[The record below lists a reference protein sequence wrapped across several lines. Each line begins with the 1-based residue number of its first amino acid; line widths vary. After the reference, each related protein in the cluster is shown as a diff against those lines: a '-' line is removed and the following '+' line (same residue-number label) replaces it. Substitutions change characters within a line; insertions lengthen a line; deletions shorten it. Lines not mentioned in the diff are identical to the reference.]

1 MKVTISG
8 FYDEV
13 SSNLDE
19 QIALVRELGE
29 KYLCPRRIDGKNI
42 ADYTADEFREKIK
55 PRLDAAG
62 IGFSSIGSPIG
73 KVRLDDEEG
82 FNRQLAQLKELIAIA
97 EMMNCKYIRVFSF
110 FVPQGG
116 DYSVYKDKVIEKMK
130 KFVGVAEGSNVV
142 LLHENEKKI
151 YGDTAD
157 RAAEVYEGVASPHLK
172 LCYDASNFIQVGENP
187 NEAFEKLK
195 DKVVYYHIKDCD
207 KDTRVEVPMGLG
219 STDYKKIFDEL
230 EEMDYEGFMTLEP
243 HTAKYAVGRK
253 YVYYVP
259 FARFIV
265 PNFYK
270 AFKYIDEKLAL
281 TPSATVSRKDVFVL
295 QYKNLKKF
303 IEEAG
308 KRA

>member
-1 MKVTISG
+1 MLVTISG

-13 SSNLDE
+13 SQNLDE

-29 KYLCPRRIDGKNI
+29 KYICPRRIDGKNI
-42 ADYTADEFREKIK
+42 ADYTASEFQAKIK

-73 KVRLDDEEG
+73 KVNVNDEEG
-82 FNRQLAQLKELIAIA
+82 FKRQLVQLKELVNIAA
-97 EMMNCKYIRVFSF
+97 SMNCKYIRIFSF
-110 FVPQGG
+110 FIPKGAEHSRYR
-116 DYSVYKDKVIEKMK
+116 DAVIGKMK
-130 KFVGVAEGSNVV
+130 KFVECVEGTDVI
-142 LLHENEKKI
+142 LLHENEKGI

-157 RAAEVYEGVASPHLK
+157 RAADIYDAVGSEKLK
-172 LCYDASNFIQVGENP
+172 LAYDASNFIQVGENP
-187 NEAFEKLK
+187 NEAYEKLK

-207 KDTRVEVPMGLG
+207 KETKVEVPMGLG
-219 STDYKKIFDEL
+219 ETDYKKIFDDL
-230 EEMDYEGFMTLEP
+230 EERNYTGFMTLEP

-253 YVYYVP
+253 YIYFVP
-259 FARFIV
+259 FARYIA
-265 PNFYK
+265 PKFYK
-270 AFKYIDEKLAL
+270 AFRYIDEKLGN
-281 TPSATVSRKDVFVL
+281 TPTTKVTRKDVFVL

>member
-29 KYLCPRRIDGKNI
+29 KYICPRRIDGKNI
-42 ADYTADEFREKIK
+42 ADYTAEEFAKSVK

-73 KVRLDDEEG
+73 KVKIDDEEG
-82 FNRQLAQLKELIAIA
+82 FARQLRQLKELAEIAK
-97 EMMNCKYIRVFSF
+97 MMNCRYIRVFSF
-110 FVPQGG
+110 FVPQNG
-116 DYSVYKDKVIEKMK
+116 DAAACRDKVMEKMK
-130 KFVGVAEGSNVV
+130 KFVEVVEGTDII

-157 RAAEVYEGVASPHLK
+157 RATDVYESVNSPHLK

-207 KDTRVEVPMGLG
+207 KETRVEVPMGLG

-230 EEMDYEGFMTLEP
+230 AELGYEGFMTLEP
-243 HTAKYAVGRK
+243 HTAKYAVARK
-253 YVYYVP
+253 YVYFIP
-259 FARFIV
+259 FARYIV

-270 AFKYIDEKLAL
+270 AFKYIDEKLGN
-281 TPSATVSRKDVFVL
+281 TNSSVVTRKDVFVL

>member
-29 KYLCPRRIDGKNI
+29 KYICPRRVDGKNI
-42 ADYTADEFREKIK
+42 ADYTAEEFQKTIK

-73 KVRLDDEEG
+73 KVKIDDEEG
-82 FNRQLAQLKELIAIA
+82 FNRQLKQLKELVAIA
-97 EMMNCKYIRVFSF
+97 QMMNCKYIRVFSF
-110 FVPQGG
+110 FVPQNG
-116 DYSVYKDKVIEKMK
+116 DPADYRDKVIEKMK
-130 KFVGVAEGSNVV
+130 KFVAVTEGTDVV

-157 RAAEVYEGVASPHLK
+157 RAIDVYESVASPHLQ

-207 KDTRVEVPMGLG
+207 KETKVEVPMGLG

-243 HTAKYAVGRK
+243 HTAKYAIGRK
-253 YVYYVP
+253 YVYYIP
-259 FARFIV
+259 FARYIV

-270 AFKYIDEKLAL
+270 AFKYIDEKLVISK
-281 TPSATVSRKDVFVL
+281 SANITRKDAFVL

-308 KRA
+308 ERA

>member
-1 MKVTISG
+1 MKVSISG

-29 KYLCPRRIDGKNI
+29 KYICPRRIDGKNI
-42 ADYTADEFREKIK
+42 ADYTAEEFAAKIK

-73 KVRLDDEEG
+73 KVNVNDEEG
-82 FNRQLAQLKELIAIA
+82 FNRQLTQLKELVGIAA
-97 EMMNCKYIRVFSF
+97 MMNCKYIRIFSF
-110 FVPQGG
+110 FIPKGA
-116 DYSVYKDKVIEKMK
+116 DYSKYRDTVVEKLK
-130 KFVGVAEGSNVV
+130 KFVECVEGTDVV
-142 LLHENEKKI
+142 LLHENEKGI
-151 YGDTAD
+151 YGDVAD
-157 RAAEVYEGVASPHLK
+157 RVVEIYDAVNSPKFRLA
-172 LCYDASNFIQVGENP
+172 YDASNFIQVGENP
-187 NEAFEKLK
+187 NEAYEKLK
-195 DKVVYYHIKDCD
+195 DSVVYYHIKDCD
-207 KDTRVEVPMGLG
+207 KATRVEVPMGLG
-219 STDYKKIFDEL
+219 ETDYKKIFDDL
-230 EEMDYEGFMTLEP
+230 EARGYEGFMTLEP

-253 YVYYVP
+253 YVYFVP

-265 PNFYK
+265 PDFYK
-270 AFKYIDEKLAL
+270 AFCYIDEKLGN
-281 TPSATVSRKDVFVL
+281 TKTTKVTRKDVCVL